1 LPEIAMSDVIG
12 WGSAAVLL
20 LTVSAQV
27 LQQWK
32 SRSSAGVSPWL
43 FIGQITASAGFVA
56 YSIAVGDAVFTA
68 TNTLL
73 LLAAILGQVLYL
85 RNRCAERRRG
95 NGAEHLVDGGTP
107 ATSLPP

>member
-1 LPEIAMSDVIG
+1 MGDVIG
-12 WGSAAVLL
+12 WSSAAILL

-43 FIGQITASAGFVA
+43 FIGQISASAGFVA

-73 LLAAILGQVLYL
+73 LLAALLGQVLYL
-85 RNRCAERRRG
+85 RNRCAERRRR